1 MNEIRSNDVVFTKF
15 GTGVIRGRYSNYT
28 TDGVIVEIRGVN
40 HYLAESDVD
49 RIQRVGWPVRKVRA
63 A

>member
-1 MNEIRSNDVVFTKF
+1 MREINKDDVVFTKF

-28 TDGVIVEIRGVN
+28 TSGVIVEIRGVN
-40 HYLAESDVD
+40 HYLAEIDVD
-49 RIQRVGWPVRKVRA
+49 RIQRVGWPVRNRLA